1 MKKKLVQTRIILS
14 CIIVCGILI
23 FSCQKSHEDLN
34 LEQKQEKEVKR
45 ISIDEMKIKIG
56 NSKDFENLSKLFD
69 FKFFNN
75 SYSTKNDNS
84 IYLDTN
90 EIVMIEKGET
100 TTYTFLIR
108 GYSGEN
114 FQNLVVDFDKNGKI
128 TSSSIIEY
136 KPSTTWLSNKS
147 LPFSGTAKVT
157 KNESFDSNQ
166 IKQLL
171 GLNRSNWCVIGASGQ
186 WECNF
191 GNNHYPNQPYTNCT
205 SWDYVITY
213 NWGFC
218 EQSITSNTI
227 EVGGAGTE
235 SEEVEGGGGSPT
247 APVIPEEEE
256 NCEITFS
263 DLQKVFTKI
272 TENNAKKLAGILNSK
287 SKDFGINNKYKLL
300 HFLAQAGHEVFGFSK
315 GISVSETTK
324 YSTEERLLQIFGK
337 YYSKTDTISRRK
349 PKDYVNKPEKHANY
363 VYCCRNGNG
372 DEASGDG
379 YKYRGRGIFQLTG
392 KSNYKSFKSWYN
404 DKYDPDKDFVSKP
417 DLLVNND
424 TVAVLSALWFYKK
437 RVLDKIKVDS
447 TTSVLKVTKK
457 INGGINGLTERKLN
471 FQRLKDSISCKK

>member
-14 CIIVCGILI
+14 YIIVFGFSI
-23 FSCQKSHEDLN
+23 FSCQNNNEDFN
-34 LEQKQEKEVKR
+34 SEEKKEKKVKR
-45 ISIDEMKIKIG
+45 ISIEEMKIKTG
-56 NSKDFENLSKLFD
+56 KTKDFEDLSKLFD
-69 FKFFNN
+69 FKVLKN
-75 SYSTKNDNS
+75 SYFSKNDSS

-90 EIVMIEKGET
+90 QIVMIEKEEVVT
-100 TTYTFLIR
+100 FTFLIR

-147 LPFSGTAKVT
+147 LPFSGTAKFT

-171 GLNRSNWCVIGASGQ
+171 GLNRSNWCILGATGQ

-218 EQSITSNTI
+218 EQSITSNTL
-227 EVGGAGTE
+227 EVGGSNNE
-235 SEEVEGGGGSPT
+235 NEEIEGGGGSPT
-247 APVIPEEEE
+247 TPVIPEEEE
-256 NCEITFS
+256 ENCDITYS
-263 DLQKVFTKI
+263 ELKKVFTKI
-272 TENNAKKLAGILNSK
+272 SDGNAKKLAGILNSK

-300 HFLAQAGHEVFGFSK
+300 HFLSQAGHEAMGFSK
-315 GISVSETTK
+315 GLGVTEITK
-324 YSTEERLLQIFGK
+324 FSTKKRLLAIFGK
-337 YYSKTDTISRRK
+337 YYSETDTITKRK
-349 PKDYVNKPEKHANY
+349 PGDYINKPEKHANF

-372 DEASGDG
+372 NEASGDG

-392 KSNYKSFKSWYN
+392 KSNYQDFNNWYN
-404 DKYDPDKDFVSKP
+404 SKYDPDKDFLANP
-417 DLLVNND
+417 DLLATND
-424 TVAVLSALWFYKK
+424 TVAILSALWFYKN

-447 TTSVLKVTKK
+447 TTTVKKVTAN
-457 INGGINGLTERKLN
+457 INGGTNGLPERILN
-471 FQRLKDSISCKK
+471 FQRLKDSINCN